1 MMSWKS
7 LQDWAQRVWAKH
19 YPQSPIGSTQN
30 VRPVIVEGAPG
41 AEYISSAVENC
52 RSGQNAPTNEAE
64 TYFGCHDNLQ
74 HITSVSQWN
83 EELNVATQP
92 ANRSSLPTNQNK
104 VSNIATQPAN
114 RSSTLQNEV
123 SNIATQPA
131 NRSSLPANQNVVSN
145 VAVGRGSGHVCCHG
159 DSVNRLNFRNQLD
172 VQSPIER
179 DLLAAARH
187 RERLSM
193 QARLEQ
199 TPKRS
204 NKSCCKLRRLL
215 IEYTSL

>member
-41 AEYISSAVENC
+41 TEYISSAVENC

-64 TYFGCHDNLQ
+64 TNFGCHDNLQ
-74 HITSVSQWN
+74 HTASVSQRN
-83 EELNVATQP
+83 EEL
-92 ANRSSLPTNQNK
+92 
-104 VSNIATQPAN
+104 
-114 RSSTLQNEV
+114 
-123 SNIATQPA
+123 NIATQPA